1 MSRGMEVLAP
11 KPSTQAAEAEYIK
24 SEAILG
30 YVLKSSLDYR
40 VKFCFT
46 KLNKKE
52 RKKWKKEGGRN
63 GFKIM

>member
-1 MSRGMEVLAP
+1 MSQGMEVLASKSSP
-11 KPSTQAAEAEYIK
+11 QAAESEYLK

-30 YVLKSSLDYR
+30 YVVKSSLDYI

-52 RKKWKKEGGRN
+52 RKKWKKERGSN
-63 GFKIM
+63 DFKTM

>member
-1 MSRGMEVLAP
+1 MEVLAP
-11 KPSTQAAEAEYIK
+11 KSSTQAAEAEYIK

-30 YVLKSSLDYR
+30 YVLKSSLDYI